1 MDRLHQR
8 IGFAGQEGVATA
20 LLLLPPDT
28 GEAGHGLVVDAEPDF
43 LPASARLGLGKLV
56 KGDQAA
62 MLGLVDDIAIE
73 RALQVADI
81 GGVHLSG
88 GTGALALAAPGKAP
102 VHGLGDFCAVLHP
115 HNRALSPGP
124 DILCRAIEPEM
135 TDIISP
141 ALDRMKRA
149 GDIAIM
155 VAHREI
161 MAPGK
166 DGVQR
171 AKSNRLSYRPAVLI
185 WIRHG

>member
-8 IGFAGQEGVATA
+8 IGFAGQEGVARA
-20 LLLLPPDT
+20 LVLLPRILAPDT
-28 GEAGHGLVVDAEPDF
+28 GEAGHGLFIHAEPDF

-62 MLGLVDDIAIE
+62 MLGLVDDIAVE

-88 GTGALALAAPGKAP
+88 GAGALALADPRKAP
-102 VHGLGDFCAVLHP
+102 VHGLGDFCAIHLS

-135 TDIISP
+135 ADIISP
-141 ALDRMKRA
+141 AFDGVKGA

-155 VAHREI
+155 IAHRGI
-161 MAPGK
+161 MA
-166 DGVQR
+166 
-171 AKSNRLSYRPAVLI
+171 A
-185 WIRHG
+185 